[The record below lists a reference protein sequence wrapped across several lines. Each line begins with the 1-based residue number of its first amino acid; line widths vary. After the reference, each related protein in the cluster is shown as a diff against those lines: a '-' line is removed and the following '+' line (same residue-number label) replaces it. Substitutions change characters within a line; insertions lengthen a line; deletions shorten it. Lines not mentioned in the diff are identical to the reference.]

1 MEIGKML
8 KSGDDKARSDKC
20 TFNAWEKKQ
29 LSDAS
34 ALDRFKQNNMIG
46 CSISTSDFV
55 YWLESL
61 GYRKES
67 V

>member
-8 KSGDDKARSDKC
+8 KSGDDKVISDKC
-20 TFNAWEKKQ
+20 TFHAWEENQ
-29 LSDAS
+29 ISDEM
-34 ALDRFKQNNMIG
+34 ALERFKKNNTIG

-61 GYRKES
+61 GYKKDIA
-67 V
+67 